1 MALPRSAALR
11 SSLRSATLKRTTTQ
25 ARTTLRDIGRRTYA
39 ESHTTKKSSD
49 LPWLIGSVVFT
60 VPAAGWLLQQG
71 PKTTSD
77 HGHGDA
83 EHHEDAEEA
92 PAEESDEK
100 EEPKED
106 DEEESKDEGK
116 DEDDS
121 VSDKKGGTT
130 EPEDQTAGSPDGT
143 ARHTTE
149 SAGDKE
155 KQGDISGASNP
166 FLGEG
171 DRSKKPEGPAATAR
185 IHGTVDTR
193 QRPTKGHKDPE
204 KSQPHGRDEDRPDK
218 GNKGEE
224 EEKEE

>member
-71 PKTTSD
+71 PKTSSD
-77 HGHGDA
+77 HGHG
-83 EHHEDAEEA
+83 ETEPHEVSEEA
-92 PAEESDEK
+92 PAEESE
-100 EEPKED
+100 EEPEEEG
-106 DEEESKDEGK
+106 EEESKDEDK
-116 DEDDS
+116 EDNA
-121 VSDKKGGTT
+121 DKKSGGTT
-130 EPEDQTAGSPDGT
+130 EPEDQTAGSPDGKE
-143 ARHTTE
+143 RHTTE
-149 SAGDKE
+149 SAGDKQ
-155 KQGDISGASNP
+155 KQGDMSGASNP
-166 FLGEG
+166 FLGDG

-185 IHGTVDTR
+185 IHGTVDTS
-193 QRPTKGHKDPE
+193 QRPTMGHKDPE
-204 KSQPHGRDEDRPDK
+204 KSQPHGRDEDKPPQGEDK
-218 GNKGEE
+218 